1 MACSGEVHISD
12 VFDQA
17 WFVYWVEIGKRMNIK
32 DTPPTYD
39 ELKAWSLVS
48 AYRRH
53 EESLT
58 DFH

>member
-1 MACSGEVHISD
+1 MACSGEVQISD

-32 DTPPTYD
+32 DIPPTYD

-48 AYRRH
+48 AYPRH